1 MACQNPPRR
10 NSWRIFFIC
19 DIALLTHSVMEDKTQ
34 ELKDIYMAL
43 IDYTLKV
50 QELTLIAKD
59 YIKTSHS
66 LSDKVKELNDQ
77 MVH

>member
-19 DIALLTHSVMEDKTQ
+19 DIALLSHSVMEDKTQ

>member
-10 NSWRIFFIC
+10 NSWRIFFIY
-19 DIALLTHSVMEDKTQ
+19 DIALLTHSVMDEKTT
-34 ELKDIYMAL
+34 EKLKDIYVAL

-59 YIKTSHS
+59 YIKTSHD
-66 LSDKVKELNDQ
+66 LSNKVKELNDQ
-77 MVH
+77 MA